1 MAGTRF
7 VDNVNGNDATG
18 DGLSIGTAYA
28 SIARAVQDAVGT
40 LYVFLITDTGVT
52 YVEDAT
58 SLPWPRASYHGVSS
72 TGLPDITALPHI
84 TFSGAATAVLSNN
97 STIKSL
103 WFDGGNQVSG
113 LHPKNGN
120 VSDVQY
126 CRVSSFVNTSGSP
139 TAQSIKPTRAF
150 HSLFD
155 NNAGYG
161 ADCSSGS
168 AVGCIAFNNGT
179 FGLRVGSAN
188 ASSCIALSN
197 GQDGITM
204 FGAATIG
211 TYSNCISM
219 FNNGSGFRFNHGQGS
234 QIDKSIS
241 AYNGQYGF
249 NCQSGGGYGY
259 ITNCIAYQNTSGALR
274 DSIPVDRSGPITSEI
289 FFGNNGTSDDQFTAV
304 YNLSVS
310 DPGITAGV
318 SPPFELD
325 MSTTSPAYQFAS
337 MPPALAS
344 VLSTPHG
351 SSALS
356 IGASMFDLF
365 PTGGGGGSPVTR
377 SWWG

>member
-1 MAGTRF
+1 MPGTRF
-7 VDNVNGNDATG
+7 IDNVNGSDTTG

-28 SIARAVQDAVGT
+28 SIARAVQDAVDT
-40 LYVFLITDTGVT
+40 SFVFLIADTGVT

-58 SLPWPRASYHGVSS
+58 SLPWPRASYQGVSS
-72 TGLPDITALPHI
+72 AGLPDIVALPHI
-84 TFSGAATAVLSNN
+84 TFNGAATSVLANGSY
-97 STIKSL
+97 IKSL

-113 LHPKNGN
+113 FHAQFGN

-126 CRVSSFVNTSGSP
+126 CRLSNFVNTDGSP
-139 TAQSIKPTRAF
+139 TAQTIRPVRAF

-168 AVGCIAFNNGT
+168 AVGCIAYNNGT
-179 FGLRVGSAN
+179 FGIRVGSAN
-188 ASSCIALSN
+188 ATNCIALNN

-204 FGAATIG
+204 WGAATIG

-219 FNNGSGFRFNHGQGS
+219 YNNWSGFRLNHGVGCH
-234 QIDKSIS
+234 IDKSIS

-249 NCQSGGGYGY
+249 NCQNGTGNGY
-259 ITNCIAYQNTSGALR
+259 ITNCIAYQNTSGVLR
-274 DSIPVDRSGPITSEI
+274 DSIPVDRPGPITSEI

-304 YNLSVS
+304 HNLSVS
-310 DPGITAGV
+310 DPGIVAGAT
-318 SPPFELD
+318 PPFELD
-325 MSTTSPAYQFAS
+325 MDTTSPAYRFAS
-337 MPPALAS
+337 MPPALAP

-365 PTGGGGGSPVTR
+365 PTGSGGGSPVTH